1 MKMNEPHFT
10 LRQAQGEDLMSGLSE
25 HKVRD
30 IETRFLERRIRR
42 AAKPRRL
49 EGSGRRPAQVRF
61 MKLGSQYWRRLL
73 SLRHTSAAAV
83 LSATGPAFSR

>member
-1 MKMNEPHFT
+1 
-10 LRQAQGEDLMSGLSE
+10 MSGLSE

-30 IETRFLERRIRR
+30 KETRFLECRIRR

-49 EGSGRRPAQVRF
+49 EGSGRRPAQAPF
-61 MKLGSQYWRRLL
+61 MKLGRQYWRRLL
-73 SLRHTSAAAV
+73 SLRHTSAAAA